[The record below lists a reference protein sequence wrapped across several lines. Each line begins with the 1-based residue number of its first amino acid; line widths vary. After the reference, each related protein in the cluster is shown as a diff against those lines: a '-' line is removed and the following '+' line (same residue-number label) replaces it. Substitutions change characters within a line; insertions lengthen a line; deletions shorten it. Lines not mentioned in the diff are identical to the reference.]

1 MMWPT
6 GYMTTGAA
14 CPVADICAEIAGY
27 TGGFVGSFV
36 YGLVDGLVDARAGA
50 GRPELL
56 HLLQK

>member
-6 GYMTTGAA
+6 GYVTTGAA

-27 TGGFVGSFV
+27 IGGFVGSFV
-36 YGLVDGLVDARAGA
+36 YGLVDARAGA